1 LSNPGPIS
9 VALALIIG
17 IVGLVLGGI
26 HIASAISASEGH
38 GTAGYFVAQ
47 RLIYGRSGTYWYGEF
62 ELRNGVVVRSGTEFY
77 GSDANMTAGSVVP
90 AVDTGDPFGVYQP
103 HGTDIWSGGASF
115 LFLGVIGLVTAALLA
130 RRLRSGGS
138 AGSDV
143 ESADQL
149 EPWAG

>member
-1 LSNPGPIS
+1 MSNPGPIS

-26 HIASAISASEGH
+26 QVASAISASQGH

-47 RLIYGRSGTYWYGEF
+47 RLVYGRSGIYWYGEF
-62 ELRNGVVVRSGTEFY
+62 ELRDGTVVRSGTEFY
-77 GSDANMTAGSVVP
+77 GSDASMTAGSVVP

-103 HGTDIWSGGASF
+103 HGTDSWSRGASF
-115 LFLGVIGLVTAALLA
+115 LFLGVIGLAAAAHLA

-143 ESADQL
+143 DGAGQL